1 MNYPKKINITLTK
14 NKVYIKN
21 TKILSGNIY
30 PTMNLEKPKIIPLP
44 QLIKIN
50 YN

>member
-14 NKVYIKN
+14 NKINIKN
-21 TKILSGNIY
+21 TKILLGNIY
-30 PTMNLEKPKIIPLP
+30 PIMNLEKPKIIALP